1 MSLDVSNI
9 SKTYDKGESPV
20 VALDGVSFSVACGE
34 VVALVGN
41 NGAGKSTL
49 MSIAA
54 GLMAAD
60 EGTVT
65 IMGHETT
72 ANGGT
77 PTHHLGLAPQEEA
90 LYPTLSARRN
100 LAYFGSLAGLRG
112 DPLDRRVAE
121 VAGDLL
127 LSELLDRKARELSG
141 GQRRRLHT
149 GLALMHD
156 PEVLLLDEPTVG
168 VDIDARLQLLQFVR
182 DSAEAGAAVLYST
195 HQMTEVEQLASRVV
209 VLDHGRVLA
218 KGTVDDLVATH
229 SPPLGELRFNGS
241 TVALPGPLSNDLDQ
255 IRTTQDDQTVAV
267 VRLPEVSTTVADLVD
282 QLGDEARGQL
292 VSAQI
297 HAPSFENAYVR
308 ITRRVDASGTPVTP
322 SPGTGGQATS
332 PGGDRGEP

>member
-100 LAYFGSLAGLRG
+100 LAYFGSLAGLR
-112 DPLDRRVAE
+112 
-121 VAGDLL
+121 
-127 LSELLDRKARELSG
+127 
-141 GQRRRLHT
+141 
-149 GLALMHD
+149 
-156 PEVLLLDEPTVG
+156 
-168 VDIDARLQLLQFVR
+168 
-182 DSAEAGAAVLYST
+182 
-195 HQMTEVEQLASRVV
+195 
-209 VLDHGRVLA
+209 
-218 KGTVDDLVATH
+218 
-229 SPPLGELRFNGS
+229 
-241 TVALPGPLSNDLDQ
+241 
-255 IRTTQDDQTVAV
+255 
-267 VRLPEVSTTVADLVD
+267 
-282 QLGDEARGQL
+282 
-292 VSAQI
+292 
-297 HAPSFENAYVR
+297 
-308 ITRRVDASGTPVTP
+308 
-322 SPGTGGQATS
+322 
-332 PGGDRGEP
+332 